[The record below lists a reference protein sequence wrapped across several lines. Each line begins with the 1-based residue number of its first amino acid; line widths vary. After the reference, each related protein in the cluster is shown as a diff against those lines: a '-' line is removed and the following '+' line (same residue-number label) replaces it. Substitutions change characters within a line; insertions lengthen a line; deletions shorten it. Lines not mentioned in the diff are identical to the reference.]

1 MARDREVSILI
12 DAKNKAK
19 GAFIEV
25 KKDLRE
31 LGSESK
37 KGLGTFSSHID
48 KADKVVMGFADRM
61 KGLDKVA
68 KRTFQGTAA
77 AASVYVGTTLRD
89 FAQLDDGIA
98 KVNTLYDHTGESQKK
113 MYEDSLRMFKLL
125 PTDFTKITQ
134 GIYDT
139 ISAGADSEYATMF
152 ARKFGMAGVAGDADM
167 DVVTKAAMGTMN
179 AYKLEA
185 QDLNKILD
193 LQFMTVKKGI
203 TSYDELASSLGT
215 GVLASAEAAG
225 ITLEE
230 LQGSIAMITKN
241 AIPASVATTSL
252 NQMFNKFTDTKVI
265 KEFKEYGVEI
275 QDANKKTRPLIE
287 IFKDLNYQFDRRK
300 MSSEQRKGF
309 IKELVG
315 SEQAARA
322 IMPLIG
328 NMKEFTDIL
337 EEMDNSSGAMRS
349 AYDSRIESLK
359 VQMSMFWNSLKGQ
372 GIEELYKLE
381 PIMQLVMDPILERQK
396 IELDIA
402 DLEDALKFMDDPM
415 DIELTKKEIKD
426 IELSLKDIEMPAV
439 DQFRDALADS
449 VVELNKFSPA
459 LGGAVDSLGNFIL
472 DFMGEEGKE
481 KRDKAGKVVTGLA
494 ITQAVSWGSRA
505 FKNFTG
511 KSPWEAASWLI
522 PTAFNLGKKGL
533 EFGVG
538 GLETGFLQAL
548 YLAET
553 LGMSLSGLLGG
564 VALPFAAAGS
574 VLYTEKKKNDKS
586 KEIIDNPENFNY
598 SFTEGAWL
606 SIEELKSLNKEK
618 SKERIVIDSDNNV
631 TIGPAKGNSR
641 LAYPKKDKEPK
652 KLKSDSNVDYQKK
665 NKDNAT
671 KEQFDSAMRLINTSL
686 IKDPKGSNLNSFSKG
701 AWVSIEDLKG
711 FNKENKESNPNNNV
725 IMGPRPKKENTLLP
739 ENDKDTIDRKQFD
752 SAMKLINTS
761 LIDELLKMN
770 KLQEK
775 IENTVNM
782 ESNITV
788 EPPKVSVY
796 VDSTKIPTQRV
807 EISGGKVDYRQVE
820 KQAGIQARR
829 YGSPTIV

>member
-1 MARDREVSILI
+1 MARDKEVNII
-12 DAKNKAK
+12 VDAKNKSK
-19 GAFIEV
+19 GAFLEV
-25 KKDLRE
+25 KKDLRG
-31 LGSESK
+31 LGDEAN
-37 KGLGTFSSHID
+37 KGLGNVSSAFD
-48 KADKVVMGFADRM
+48 KTDKVLMSFADRM

-77 AASVYVGTTLRD
+77 AASVYVGATLRD
-89 FAQLDDGIA
+89 FSQLNDGIS
-98 KVNTLYDHTGESQKK
+98 KVNTLYDQTGASQKK
-113 MYEDSLRMFKLL
+113 MYEDSMKMFKLL

-139 ISAGADSEYATMF
+139 ISAGAGAENATMF

-265 KEFKEYGVEI
+265 KEFKEFEVEI
-275 QDANKKTRPLIE
+275 QDAKKNTRPLID

-300 MSSEQRKGF
+300 NTSEERKGF
-309 IKELVG
+309 LKELVG

-322 IMPLIG
+322 IMPLLS
-328 NMKEFTDIL
+328 NLEDYQDIM
-337 EEMDNSSGAMRS
+337 ESMDNSSGAMRD
-349 AYDSRIESLK
+349 AYDSRVESLK
-359 VQMSMFWNSLKGQ
+359 VQMQMFWNSLKGQ

-381 PIMQLVMDPILERQK
+381 PIMQLVMDPVLERQK
-396 IELDIA
+396 IELDILE
-402 DLEDALKFMDDPM
+402 LEDLLQFLDNPI
-415 DIELTKKEIKD
+415 DINLTKEEIGNL
-426 IELSLKDIEMPAV
+426 ELSLKDIEISPV
-439 DQFRDALADS
+439 QDFRDALSES
-449 VVELNKFSPA
+449 VTELNKFSPA
-459 LGGAVDSLGNFIL
+459 LGGAVDTLGNFML
-472 DFMGEEGKE
+472 DFVGEEGKE
-481 KRDKAGKVVTGLA
+481 NRDKAGKITKGLV
-494 ITQAVSWGSRA
+494 ITQAISWGSRA
-505 FKNFTG
+505 FKNVTG

-522 PTAFNLGKKGL
+522 PKGIELGAKGIEL
-533 EFGVG
+533 GLG
-538 GLETGFLQAL
+538 ALETGFLQSL

-586 KEIIDNPENFNY
+586 KEIIDNPDNFNY

-606 SIEELKSLNKEK
+606 SIEELKKLNNKK
-618 SKERIVIDSDNNV
+618 SKERIGIDSDNNV

-641 LAYPKKDKEPK
+641 LAYPKKDKESK

-665 NKDNAT
+665 NKD
-671 KEQFDSAMRLINTSL
+671 
-686 IKDPKGSNLNSFSKG
+686 
-701 AWVSIEDLKG
+701 
-711 FNKENKESNPNNNV
+711 
-725 IMGPRPKKENTLLP
+725 
-739 ENDKDTIDRKQFD
+739 TIDRKQFD
-752 SAMKLINTS
+752 SAMNLINTS

-775 IENTVNM
+775 IDNTVNM
-782 ESNITV
+782 ENKINV
-788 EPPKVSVY
+788 DPPQVDVNTRVY
-796 VDSTKIPTQRV
+796 IDGKNIPTQRV
-807 EISGGKVDYRQVE
+807 EFDYRQVE
-820 KQAGIQARR
+820 KQTEVQSRR
-829 YGSPTIV
+829 YGNPNVMKY